1 MNWLA
6 HVFLSEPNIEFRLGN
21 LLSDIVR
28 GEDRA
33 AVGAEFLRG
42 AQRHHAIDA
51 FTDSHPVVRR
61 SRGRI
66 VSVPRRF
73 GGVLVDIFY
82 DHLLASTWERYAA
95 VPLTTFTA
103 AFYADAR
110 ASSVVLPPPAQLA
123 LDRIVRYDLLSSY
136 REMAGV
142 RQALRGVSMRL
153 AQRWQREFAL
163 EAGVADLV
171 AHHDAFEH
179 DFAEFFPELRAH
191 VDSLGCCRRGPSFE

>member
-28 GEDRA
+28 GEARA
-33 AVGAEFLRG
+33 AVSAEFLRG

-61 SRGRI
+61 SRARI
-66 VSVPRRF
+66 ERVPRRF
-73 GGVLVDIFY
+73 SGVLVDIFY
-82 DHLLASTWERYAA
+82 DHLLSRAWGHYAA
-95 VPLTTFTA
+95 VPLNAFA
-103 AFYADAR
+103 GAFYADAR
-110 ASSVVLPPPAQLA
+110 ASSIVLPRAAQLA

-136 REMAGV
+136 VEIEGV
-142 RQALRGVSMRL
+142 TQALRGVSMRL
-153 AQRWQREFAL
+153 ARRWQRDFAL

-171 AHHDAFEH
+171 IHHDEFAA
-179 DFAEFFPELRAH
+179 DFAQFFPELRAH
-191 VDSLGCCRRGPSFE
+191 VASVG